1 MKKIKKNNEKEKPF
15 QKIISKNKKLD
26 FTEIEKKQDFC
37 ETIKNIEEKNFIS
50 DLRQKNYFIEGFS
63 EN

>member
-26 FTEIEKKQDFC
+26 FTEIEKK
-37 ETIKNIEEKNFIS
+37 
-50 DLRQKNYFIEGFS
+50 
-63 EN
+63 